1 MNQYPNKPPHL
12 IVTIVLYIV
21 GIMLVMMAVLILLK
35 GLGVLRN
42 VPDYVIWALVLL
54 ALGGGILG
62 GLRSANKRY

>member
-1 MNQYPNKPPHL
+1 VNQYPNKPPHL